1 MIPFNKPHLSG
12 HELKYITKAHQKGQ
26 LAGDGSYSKL
36 CHKWLEQ
43 NTLCQKALLTH
54 SCTAALEM
62 AAMLIDL
69 KTGDEVIIP
78 SYTFVSTANAF
89 ALRGAVPIFADI
101 RPDTLNMDEK
111 VIESLI
117 TPRTKAI
124 VPVHYAGVACSME
137 SIVDLANKYNLIVI
151 EDAAQGIVAKYK
163 GTPLGSI
170 GTFGCLSFH
179 ETKNIHCGEGGA
191 LMVNDKRYI
200 ERAEII
206 REKGTNRSKFFRG
219 QVDKYRWVDM
229 GSSYL
234 PGELSAAFL
243 LAQLNHAEV
252 ITKKRLIIWNRYHE
266 MFEKLEQTEKV
277 RRPIIPKDCEHNGHG
292 YYILLNKNFN
302 RDKVLKEMNNKRVNV
317 VFHYLPLHSSPAGQK
332 YGKCPA
338 PLPITDDVSER
349 IIRLPM
355 WVGFD
360 QHERV
365 LDVLSSLLDY

>member
-1 MIPFNKPHLSG
+1 MIPFNKPYLSG
-12 HELKYITKAHQKGQ
+12 HELQYITKAHQKGQ

-36 CHKWLEQ
+36 CHEWLEQ

-151 EDAAQGIVAKYK
+151 EDAAQGIFAKYK
-163 GTPLGSI
+163 GSPLGSI

-219 QVDKYRWVDM
+219 QVDRYRWVDM

-243 LAQLNHAEV
+243 LAQLNHAKD

-277 RRPIIPKDCEHNGHG
+277 RRPIVPKDCEHNGHS
-292 YYILLNKNFN
+292 YYLLLNKKFN
-302 RDKVLKEMNNKRVNV
+302 RDKVLKEMNNKRVNA

-338 PLPITDDVSER
+338 PLPITDNVCER